1 MSKDINNKL
10 DHSFEDKDKKVRRL
24 FEENN
29 STEDDFNLDE
39 FFKKEF
45 KNDDDL
51 KVPSEIHNGLEE
63 ILLNLPQKKKS
74 NKKRGALIAA
84 SVAGTLFI
92 TSLFTIPSFAESL
105 PLVGDFFKVLH
116 ETSGQKNIV
125 EEVEKNSKEVIG
137 TAIDKN
143 LEVNMYS
150 VIGDS
155 TGMTIAYSVE
165 SLDESVD
172 LPQVWSCDIY
182 IDGKQYDPDIDNII
196 HEEKDGLHY
205 YITRLEI
212 KDLPNKFNYKI
223 DMKNI
228 TNVYG
233 LWSFSGTAD
242 ISNLQED
249 TIVKDI
255 NETKNTIIGEVT
267 VKSVIK
273 TPLYIQ
279 IQCKYPEQS
288 LRESNEDD
296 NDNRYYKT
304 FRLKYDRFD
313 KHRDSIFIRGSED
326 GDRRILIA
334 NFDKNVKY
342 IDFVAEEYFT
352 GEANVKEINIKDS
365 IDKVVYDEKDGSIK
379 ILDYKEEGN
388 KKLVRVKLDKKLVR
402 VKLDK
407 KVRNGLY
414 NLAYRLVCG
423 ERVNKYGDII
433 NGRVAGV
440 PKESFDKNEYE
451 LWLEYEGDKFFING
465 DRTGEYSKFDE
476 NNKIRIDL
484 TR

>member
-1 MSKDINNKL
+1 M
-10 DHSFEDKDKKVRRL
+10 
-24 FEENN
+24 
-29 STEDDFNLDE
+29 
-39 FFKKEF
+39 
-45 KNDDDL
+45 
-51 KVPSEIHNGLEE
+51 
-63 ILLNLPQKKKS
+63 
-74 NKKRGALIAA
+74 
-84 SVAGTLFI
+84 LFI
-92 TSLFTIPSFAESL
+92 TSLFTIPSFAKSL

-116 ETSGQKNIV
+116 ETSGKKNIV

-137 TAIDKN
+137 TVTDKN

-155 TGMTIAYSVE
+155 KGMTIAYSVE

-205 YITRLEI
+205 YITRLEM
-212 KDLPNKFNYKI
+212 KDLSNKFNYKI

-228 TNVYG
+228 TNVDG

-255 NETKNTIIGEVT
+255 NETKNTIIGDVT

-288 LRESNEDD
+288 LRESNEND

-326 GDRRILIA
+326 GYSRILIT

-342 IDFVAEEYFT
+342 IDFVAEEHFI
-352 GEANVKEINIKDS
+352 GEANVKELNIKES

-388 KKLVRVKLDKKLVR
+388 KKLVKVKLDGQ
-402 VKLDK
+402 DG
-407 KVRNGLY
+407 NGLY
-414 NLAYRLVCG
+414 NLACKLVCG

-433 NGRVAGV
+433 NMRVAEV
-440 PKESFDKNEYE
+440 PKDSFDKNEYE